1 MTLNHRIWQAV
12 KSRTAPPRG
21 RKSGPLSR
29 SLSSLSPHDAPRETE
44 KPVSLSQHARAARP
58 NPTDGWLMRLAL
70 VLGLLLPASAL
81 AHPHAWIDLRVG
93 LVFDDAGGLVSMQQ
107 SWRID
112 PTYSH
117 MLLEDLT
124 RDLDGATGID
134 SALEHA
140 AERILENLA
149 AYAYFT
155 ELQRADE
162 HLDVPQARDPRL
174 TLEDRRLHLRFELPL
189 NELDIQAGDAFSY
202 RVFDPEYWIE
212 ILHDAAD
219 IVFVENR
226 PGCEV
231 VINEARPDPQLIRY
245 AATLERQDRSP
256 VNDLGRHFAEVAT
269 LECD

>member
-1 MTLNHRIWQAV
+1 MHL
-12 KSRTAPPRG
+12 
-21 RKSGPLSR
+21 
-29 SLSSLSPHDAPRETE
+29 
-44 KPVSLSQHARAARP
+44 RP
-58 NPTDGWLMRLAL
+58 WLMRLTL
-70 VLGLLLPASAL
+70 VLGLLLPAGAL
-81 AHPHAWIDLRVG
+81 AHPHAWIDLRMG
-93 LVFDDAGGLVSMQQ
+93 LVFDDAGNLASMEQ

-134 SALEHA
+134 AALEHA
-140 AERILENLA
+140 AERMLGNLA
-149 AYAYFT
+149 AYDYFT
-155 ELQRADE
+155 ELNLGDE
-162 HLDVPQARDPRL
+162 RLDVPQARNARL

-189 NELDIQAGDAFSY
+189 DGHDITAGDAFTY

-212 ILHDAAD
+212 IRHDPDD

-231 VINEARPDPQLIRY
+231 AVTEPRPDPQLIRY
-245 AATLERQDRSP
+245 AATLERSDRSP
-256 VNDLGRHFAEVAT
+256 VNDLGRHFAETGT

>member
-1 MTLNHRIWQAV
+1 MRI
-12 KSRTAPPRG
+12 
-21 RKSGPLSR
+21 
-29 SLSSLSPHDAPRETE
+29 
-44 KPVSLSQHARAARP
+44 RP
-58 NPTDGWLMRLAL
+58 WFLLI
-70 VLGLLLPASAL
+70 LGLLLPTGVF

-93 LVFDDAGGLVSMQQ
+93 LVFNEAGELVRMEQ

-124 RDLDGATGID
+124 GQLDGDTDID
-134 SALEHA
+134 TALEHA
-140 AERILENLA
+140 AERMRENLA
-149 AYAYFT
+149 GHDYFT
-155 ELQRADE
+155 ELSAGERD
-162 HLDVPQARDPRL
+162 LDIPPARNARL

-189 NELDIQAGDAFSY
+189 ADLDITAGDRFSY

-212 ILHDAAD
+212 ILHDPED

-226 PGCEV
+226 PGCAVTIDEP
-231 VINEARPDPQLIRY
+231 RPDPQLIRY

-256 VNDLGRHFAEVAT
+256 VDNLGRHFAETAT